1 MKKIDQAIEYVETE
15 LGFVKN
21 PGGYM
26 DSEYYIRCSA
36 KEDILADVLYRL
48 KQIKEGK

>member
-15 LGFVKN
+15 LEFVKN
-21 PGGYM
+21 PGSYM

-36 KEDILADVLYRL
+36 KEDILTDVLYRL
-48 KQIKEGK
+48 KQIREGK